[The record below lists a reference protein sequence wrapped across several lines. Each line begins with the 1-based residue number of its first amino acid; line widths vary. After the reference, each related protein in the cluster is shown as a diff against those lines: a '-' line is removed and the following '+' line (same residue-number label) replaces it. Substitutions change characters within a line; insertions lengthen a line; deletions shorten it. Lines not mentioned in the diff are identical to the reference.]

1 MASQPKQSSPNFKL
15 YFRAKFLHNLLWGLA
30 FILSP
35 KALIAHWSE
44 THTPTSGTQDVG
56 RWFGW
61 SLLSLSGIDYILCQ
75 ADSGDDSKSLM
86 RRQVCLLEGI
96 MSTLASVFCI
106 DFYWKNRT
114 WGSLVS
120 IAFLVPWSVW
130 GSYCYWKNW
139 PFSDL
144 EDDIVED

>member
-1 MASQPKQSSPNFKL
+1 VKL
-15 YFRAKFLHNLLWGLA
+15 FLDDSHIVQFGD
-30 FILSP
+30 FST

-96 MSTLASVFCI
+96 MSTLASVF
-106 DFYWKNRT
+106 
-114 WGSLVS
+114 LH
-120 IAFLVPWSVW
+120 
-130 GSYCYWKNW
+130 
-139 PFSDL
+139 
-144 EDDIVED
+144 